1 MSTLQRRRRKK
12 RSDNDDDGDGDG
24 NDGVVDENL
33 RQSSVVPG
41 KTGQVGKKQPRPSVR
56 VPSVVTGKVSSV
68 LADSQPEVHKR
79 QRLESPI
86 ESEDDAGDERI
97 IENGDDGAQTG
108 PGCETSQ
115 STLTTTGSVG
125 TVSKADH
132 DMLKEK
138 VQKMQEDQIYLRDW
152 VKKGKKTK
160 GLPRDELLEQ
170 KVKSFIRDIV
180 FPRMKFITCDE
191 ELASVKGRL
200 LQNFKLIPESEKEKV
215 FWLTYGKNN
224 VTESI
229 NNARSNAQT
238 AAQKVCKGKTVI
250 VQYSLEMV
258 LGAILFSYP
267 VLFV

>member
-1 MSTLQRRRRKK
+1 
-12 RSDNDDDGDGDG
+12 
-24 NDGVVDENL
+24 
-33 RQSSVVPG
+33 
-41 KTGQVGKKQPRPSVR
+41 
-56 VPSVVTGKVSSV
+56 
-68 LADSQPEVHKR
+68 
-79 QRLESPI
+79 
-86 ESEDDAGDERI
+86 
-97 IENGDDGAQTG
+97 
-108 PGCETSQ
+108 
-115 STLTTTGSVG
+115 
-125 TVSKADH
+125 
-132 DMLKEK
+132 MLKEK